1 MNITI
6 SNINALDLTRESFAA
21 KERMREASEMESRN
35 WRWETVNPGAS
46 LTVTSRE
53 LRLTS
58 SRLVS
63 RALMPFRELSLR
75 RRLSEITAT

>member
-6 SNINALDLTRESFAA
+6 SNINALDLIRESFAA

-35 WRWETVNPGAS
+35 WRWETVIPEHPSRA
-46 LTVTSRE
+46 TSRE

-63 RALMPFRELSLR
+63 RAFMPFRELSLR
-75 RRLSEITAT
+75 RRLAEITAT